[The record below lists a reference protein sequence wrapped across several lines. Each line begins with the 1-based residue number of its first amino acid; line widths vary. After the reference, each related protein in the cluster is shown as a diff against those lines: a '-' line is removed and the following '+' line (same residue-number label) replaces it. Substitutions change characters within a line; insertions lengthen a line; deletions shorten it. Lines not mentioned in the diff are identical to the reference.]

1 MQMVVAY
8 CQKFRFTAASMWKF
22 YFYGQ
27 YIEPKYATMKNVCQI
42 YGCQS
47 IFKEEPVLKIL

>member
-8 CQKFRFTAASMWKF
+8 CQKFRFTATSMWKF
-22 YFYGQ
+22 YFCGRYV
-27 YIEPKYATMKNVCQI
+27 EPKYASMKHFCQI
-42 YGCQS
+42 YGCQN